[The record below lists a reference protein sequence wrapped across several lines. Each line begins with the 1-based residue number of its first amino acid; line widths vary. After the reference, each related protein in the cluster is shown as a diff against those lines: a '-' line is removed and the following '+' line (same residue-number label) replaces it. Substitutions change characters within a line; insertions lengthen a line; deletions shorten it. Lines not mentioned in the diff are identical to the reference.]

1 MSDEHVQGTDPDLA
15 TEDVASGGHQDR
27 AEQWE
32 KDDGVGTHHD
42 AEPQDTAEQWAGSGP
57 EATQDAAE
65 QWSGDDA
72 APGAQDTAAQWYEEG
87 DQRGER

>member
-1 MSDEHVQGTDPDLA
+1 MSDEHVQGTDPDVETEQVA
-15 TEDVASGGHQDR
+15 TGGHQDR

-32 KDDGVGTHHD
+32 KDDGAGSTHGD
-42 AEPQDTAEQWAGSGP
+42 AQQDTADQWVSEGGS
-57 EATQDAAE
+57 TKVSQDAAE

-87 DQRGER
+87 DRRE